1 MLKET
6 KPEETIDFV
15 VIFII
20 GGSGIS
26 NGQANPLAMPTI
38 SDANLL
44 LFDKICRF
52 FDQIGQFC
60 KSSRT
65 DEKNF
70 GVWGSWVTVNMC
82 SLFKG

>member
-1 MLKET
+1 MLKES

-26 NGQANPLAMPTI
+26 NRQANPLAMPTI

-44 LFDKICRF
+44 LFDKIC
-52 FDQIGQFC
+52 
-60 KSSRT
+60 
-65 DEKNF
+65 
-70 GVWGSWVTVNMC
+70 
-82 SLFKG
+82 